1 MLVYVIACALIL
13 ENVGG
18 KRNER
23 CVDRIKRGE
32 LVNVVYVKQDGVF
45 YCTDVGAERE
55 LLRLAELGE
64 RTRWVP
70 VGEGLPEN
78 DGQCV
83 DIWYVDQVGDGYRIT
98 DMRFDSKEEVFT
110 DDFGCIYYEGVVE
123 GTGVTHWMPIP
134 PMPEPPEGGGES
146 RE

>member
-1 MLVYVIACALIL
+1 MSSVL
-13 ENVGG
+13 E
-18 KRNER
+18 
-23 CVDRIKRGE
+23 RIKQGE
-32 LVNVVYVKQDGVF
+32 ITVTIGSDNQNVTIEDVNN
-45 YCTDVGAERE
+45 ARE
-55 LLRLAELGE
+55 LLRLAEKGE

-83 DIWYVDQVGDGYRIT
+83 DIWYVDVVGDGYRIT
-98 DMRFDSKEEVFT
+98 DMRFDSKEKVFT